1 MTVSRKR
8 ISFVEFVNDERN
20 EGSDPRPFPW
30 RFPNAHR
37 AERGHTTPGRR
48 AARRRRAPS
57 RTCESGIGEKIVEG
71 YFRLDNA
78 GMRVANDALGRD
90 HREMDGAHP
99 QIPSSINLNLPE
111 CWKFHEIPADI
122 LLARRG
128 GFC

>member
-1 MTVSRKR
+1 MGGGEPERAPRGARPYTV
-8 ISFVEFVNDERN
+8 
-20 EGSDPRPFPW
+20 RP
-30 RFPNAHR
+30 A
-37 AERGHTTPGRR
+37 RG
-48 AARRRRAPS
+48 ARRRAPS
-57 RTCESGIGEKIVEG
+57 RTCALGIGEKIVEG

-122 LLARRG
+122 PLARCG